1 MSATLDI
8 AQPTQPLEPQIV
20 TDSPQLLPLT
30 AERKLLCVDV
40 LVRTGGNISKA
51 AELLG
56 TTRQNIHRWAQT
68 DPAFRELFEHALEY
82 GTDNLEE
89 SYYQRAIS
97 GSDRATEFLL
107 KARRPEKYRDVQVG
121 EPPVTGATIATE
133 VVSLLVQLAE
143 RNRAA
148 QLNAQLGVDGPVDHV
163 QLAGESSVGQVD
175 GPSSSSSSQPIID
188 VNAATR
194 NGEDERP

>member
-1 MSATLDI
+1 VSTVLVQDSLIPSAAIVDVAI
-8 AQPTQPLEPQIV
+8 PSQSIEPQVV
-20 TDSPQLLPLT
+20 TESAQLLPLT

-68 DPAFRELFEHALEY
+68 DPVFRELFEHALEF

-89 SYYQRAIS
+89 SYYERAMK

-107 KARRPEKYRDVQVG
+107 KARRPEKYRDVQSSQTDVN
-121 EPPVTGATIATE
+121 TE
-133 VVSLLVQLAE
+133 VIASGIVNMLQSLVERHRQQQASASAQVVQE
-143 RNRAA
+143 A
-148 QLNAQLGVDGPVDHV
+148 QLLSTGSVD
-163 QLAGESSVGQVD
+163 ANESSE
-175 GPSSSSSSQPIID
+175 
-188 VNAATR
+188 AK
-194 NGEDERP
+194 